1 MKKYLRHVYFVYKRN
16 QFFIRMHLLNYTQT
30 TKYSLVSVVKKKKK
44 MNNVTFPLTV
54 YTIIKCVYL
63 YSGDGGWE
71 ESLPSNT

>member
-1 MKKYLRHVYFVYKRN
+1 
-16 QFFIRMHLLNYTQT
+16 MHLLNYTQT